1 MRNTPRIATLPP
13 EQLRTRHVENLPPIP
28 PRHHVLFTIR
38 LHQRR
43 PDAIFIPQHGSKPV
57 LARLCIMLS
66 INPPL
71 ALNRKRRLEEE

>member
-1 MRNTPRIATLPP
+1 MRNTPRIATLPL

-57 LARLCIMLS
+57 LARLRIMLS